1 MERLYDSGKLDVIL
15 PSQVVASTTVT
26 GEYLDV
32 SNYRSIAVQAN
43 VGAMATGNTVALQLT
58 QAKDREGTDVK
69 NVTGVSGTIT
79 ANVNVNEITITLVSV
94 GAGETLVVNGLT
106 FTGHLTTTTVANR
119 EFSLA
124 GSNADDAAQL
134 AICLNDPVYGVP
146 NANADVASNVI
157 TLSAHEDEGGILTA
171 VGDTGITVAT
181 LIAHGFCEISI
192 DLLDADNG
200 FSWVGISATTN
211 ASIPVGLMSARI
223 RPRYTPNQN
232 FAALYLGV

>member
-15 PSQVVASTTVT
+15 PSQSIASTTVT

-32 SNYRSIAVQAN
+32 SNYRSIAIQAN
-43 VGAMATGNTVALQLT
+43 VGAMAVGNTVSMKLT
-58 QAKDREGTDVK
+58 EAKDREGTDVK
-69 NVTGVSGTIT
+69 DVPGVAGTIT
-79 ANVNVNEITITLVSV
+79 ANVGVNEASITLATT

-106 FTGHLTTTTVANR
+106 FTAHLTTTTVANR

-124 GSNADDAAQL
+124 GSDSDDAAQL

-146 NANADVASNVI
+146 SANADVASNVI
-157 TLSAHEDEGGILTA
+157 TLSAHEDEGATLTL
-171 VGDTGITVAT
+171 VGDTHITVAT
-181 LIAHGFCEISI
+181 LIAVGYCEMST
-192 DLLDADNG
+192 DLLDTENG

-211 ASIPVGLMSARI
+211 ATIPVGLISARL
-223 RPRYTPNQN
+223 RARYTPLQN